1 MKLVTLLASSAALA
15 AIAVVVPA
23 TAPPKWN
30 PVVSAEAATSVTF
43 AVFYD
48 RLADHGDW
56 IDHDGD
62 YVFVPVVSDPD
73 WRPYR
78 EGHWIYASSYGW
90 TWVSDEPFGW
100 ATYHYGRWGFDEE
113 IGWYWIPGTKWAP
126 AWVSWRRSGDHVAW
140 APLPPRRGGG
150 DDVTVVVSVESIPEY
165 YWVAVPTRSFL
176 EVNLSVVIIDDDRE
190 RRRIVND
197 SEFVGSVNIENN
209 IVVNNVI
216 DVNFVEKNTGKQVK
230 EVAVKETNDPAAAKA
245 SDNEVAVFNG
255 TVEPD
260 KSAKPGRLKDAGEVK
275 QNQAENKQKIQSET
289 GGEAAAPTE
298 GAPDAEQAAQPG
310 DKKKK
315 LTPEQ
320 AEGQA
325 PEEAPATEQAAQPD
339 NKKKK
344 KVTPE
349 QAEGQATE
357 EAPAT
362 EQAAQPDNKK
372 KKKLTPEQAEGQATE
387 EAPATEQAAQPDNKK
402 KKKLTPEQAEGQTT
416 EEAPATEQA
425 AQPDN
430 KKKKK
435 LTPEQAEGAAS
446 DDMPVGSITKPDQK
460 ADKKKS
466 DEPAAQKAAPCDPA
480 AENCENPQQ

>member
-23 TAPPKWN
+23 TAPSNWN
-30 PVVSAEAATSVTF
+30 PIASAEAATSITF

-56 IDHDGD
+56 IDFDGD

-78 EGHWIYASSYGW
+78 EGHWIYARGYGW

-113 IGWYWIPGTKWAP
+113 IGWYWIPGTRWAP

-140 APLPPRRGGG
+140 APLPPHRGG
-150 DDVTVVVSVESIPEY
+150 DDDISIEVSVGSIPDY
-165 YWVAVPTRSFL
+165 YWVACPTRSFL
-176 EVNLSVVIIDDDRE
+176 EVNLTVVIIDDDRE

-216 DVNFVEKNTGKQVK
+216 DVNFVEEKTGKQVK

-245 SDNEVAVFNG
+245 SDSEVAVFNG
-255 TVEPD
+255 TVEAD
-260 KSAKPGRLKDAGEVK
+260 KSAKPPKLKAAGEVE
-275 QNQAENKQKIQSET
+275 QNQAENKKKIQ
-289 GGEAAAPTE
+289 TE
-298 GAPDAEQAAQPG
+298 
-310 DKKKK
+310 
-315 LTPEQ
+315 

-325 PEEAPATEQAAQPD
+325 ATPAPDATTDEGAVKTGETEPD
-339 NKKKK
+339 
-344 KVTPE
+344 
-349 QAEGQATE
+349 G
-357 EAPAT
+357 
-362 EQAAQPDNKK
+362 K

-387 EAPATEQAAQPDNKK
+387 EAPATEQAAQPDDKK
-402 KKKLTPEQAEGQTT
+402 KKKLTPEQAEGQAT

-425 AQPDN
+425 TKPDD

-435 LTPEQAEGAAS
+435 LTPEQAEGAATEEAPATEQAAQPA
-446 DDMPVGSITKPDQK
+446 DKKKKKLTPEQAEGAATADEMPVGSVTKPAEQK
-460 ADKKKS
+460 ADKKKKS
-466 DEPAAQKAAPCDPA
+466 EEPAAKKAVPCDPA
-480 AENCENPQQ
+480 AENCENQQQY

>member
-30 PVVSAEAATSVTF
+30 PVATAEAQTAITF

-56 IDHDGD
+56 VNHDGN

-140 APLPPRRGGG
+140 APLPPYRGG
-150 DDVTVVVSVESIPEY
+150 DDDVTIVVSVETIPEY
-165 YWVAVPTRSFL
+165 YWVVVPTRSFL
-176 EVNLSVVIIDDDRE
+176 EVNLAVVIIDDDRE
-190 RRRIVND
+190 RRRIVNEA
-197 SEFVGSVNIENN
+197 EFVGSVNIENN

-216 DVNFVEKNTGKQVK
+216 DVNFVKEKTGKDVK
-230 EVAVKETNDPAAAKA
+230 EVAVKETDDPAAAKA
-245 SDNEVAVFNG
+245 SDNEVAAFTG

-260 KSAKPGRLKDAGEVK
+260 KSAKPAQLKDAGEVEK
-275 QNQAENKQKIQSET
+275 NQAENKKKIKSE
-289 GGEAAAPTE
+289 TE
-298 GAPDAEQAAQPG
+298 GAAATPEPGADQPEQAEGQATEEAPDTEQAAQP
-310 DKKKK
+310 DSKKKK
-315 LTPEQ
+315 VTPEQ

-325 PEEAPATEQAAQPD
+325 TEEAPETEQAAQPDTKKKKVTPEQAEGQATEEAPETEQAAQPD

-362 EQAAQPDNKK
+362 EQA
-372 KKKLTPEQAEGQATE
+372 
-387 EAPATEQAAQPDNKK
+387 
-402 KKKLTPEQAEGQTT
+402 
-416 EEAPATEQA
+416 
-425 AQPDN
+425 
-430 KKKKK
+430 
-435 LTPEQAEGAAS
+435 EGAGA
-446 DDMPVGSITKPDQK
+446 DDMPVGSVTKPEEQK
-460 ADKKKS
+460 ADKKQS
-466 DEPAAQKAAPCDPA
+466 GEEPAAKKDKKAAPCDPA
-480 AENCENPQQ
+480 TDSECVPQ

>member
-30 PVVSAEAATSVTF
+30 PIATAEAATSITF

-56 IDHDGD
+56 INFEGN

-113 IGWYWIPGTKWAP
+113 IGWYWIPGTRWAP

-140 APLPPRRGGG
+140 APLPPYRGG
-150 DDVTVVVSVESIPEY
+150 DDDLTIVVSVESIPEY

-216 DVNFVEKNTGKQVK
+216 DVNFVEENTGKQVK

-260 KSAKPGRLKDAGEVK
+260 KSAKPGQLKDAGEVT
-275 QNQAENKQKIQSET
+275 QNQAENKKKIQSEAE
-289 GGEAAAPTE
+289 GQAATPPAE
-298 GAPDAEQAAQPG
+298 APDTEQAAQP
-310 DKKKK
+310 DEKKKK

-325 PEEAPATEQAAQPD
+325 TEEAPATEQAAQPD
-339 NKKKK
+339 KKKKKLTPEQAEGQVTEEAPATEQAAQPDSKKKK

-372 KKKLTPEQAEGQATE
+372 KKKVTPEQAESA
-387 EAPATEQAAQPDNKK
+387 AP
-402 KKKLTPEQAEGQTT
+402 
-416 EEAPATEQA
+416 
-425 AQPDN
+425 
-430 KKKKK
+430 
-435 LTPEQAEGAAS
+435 
-446 DDMPVGSITKPDQK
+446 DDMPVGSITKPEQQT
-460 ADKKKS
+460 DKKKPAAGE
-466 DEPAAQKAAPCDPA
+466 EPAAKKDKKAVPCDPA
-480 AENCENPQQ
+480 TDSECVPQ

>member
-30 PVVSAEAATSVTF
+30 PVATAEAATSITF

-56 IDHDGD
+56 INFDGN

-78 EGHWIYASSYGW
+78 EGHWIYASNYGW

-140 APLPPRRGGG
+140 APLPPGG
-150 DDVTVVVSVESIPEY
+150 DDVTIVVSVETIPEY
-165 YWVAVPTRSFL
+165 YWVVVPTRSFL
-176 EVNLSVVIIDDDRE
+176 EVNLAVVIIDDDRE
-190 RRRIVND
+190 RRRIVNEA
-197 SEFVGSVNIENN
+197 EFVGSVNIENN

-216 DVNFVEKNTGKQVK
+216 DVNFVKEKTGKDVK
-230 EVAVKETNDPAAAKA
+230 EVAVKKTDDPAAAKA
-245 SDNEVAVFNG
+245 SDNEVAAFTG

-260 KSAKPGRLKDAGEVK
+260 KSAKPGQVKDAGEVEK
-275 QNQAENKQKIQSET
+275 NQAENKKKIQSET
-289 GGEAAAPTE
+289 EGEAAAP
-298 GAPDAEQAAQPG
+298 APEEPATDQ
-310 DKKKK
+310 
-315 LTPEQ
+315 PEQ

-325 PEEAPATEQAAQPD
+325 IEEAPASEQAAQPDSKKKKVTPEQAESQTTEEAPETEQAAQPD

-349 QAEGQATE
+349 QAEGEAP

-362 EQAAQPDNKK
+362 EQA
-372 KKKLTPEQAEGQATE
+372 
-387 EAPATEQAAQPDNKK
+387 
-402 KKKLTPEQAEGQTT
+402 
-416 EEAPATEQA
+416 
-425 AQPDN
+425 
-430 KKKKK
+430 
-435 LTPEQAEGAAS
+435 EGAGA
-446 DDMPVGSITKPDQK
+446 DDMPVGSITKPAEQK
-460 ADKKKS
+460 TDKKKS
-466 DEPAAQKAAPCDPA
+466 DEPAAKKAAPCDPA
-480 AENCENPQQ
+480 AENCEGAQQY

>member
-23 TAPPKWN
+23 TAPSKWN
-30 PVVSAEAATSVTF
+30 PVASAEAATSITF

-56 IDHDGD
+56 IDFDGD

-78 EGHWIYASSYGW
+78 EGHWIYARGYGW

-113 IGWYWIPGTKWAP
+113 IGWYWIPGTSWAP

-140 APLPPRRGGG
+140 APLPPHRGG
-150 DDVTVVVSVESIPEY
+150 DDDISIEVSVGSIPDY

-176 EVNLSVVIIDDDRE
+176 EVNLTVVIINDDRE
-190 RRRIVND
+190 RRRIVHD

-216 DVNFVEKNTGKQVK
+216 DVNFVEKNTGKKVK

-245 SDNEVAVFNG
+245 SDSEVAVFNG
-255 TVEPD
+255 TVEAD
-260 KSAKPGRLKDAGEVK
+260 KSAKPPKLKAAGEVE
-275 QNQAENKQKIQSET
+275 QNQAENKKKIQSEAK
-289 GGEAAAPTE
+289 GEAATPTAEAPAT
-298 GAPDAEQAAQPG
+298 EQAAQP
-310 DKKKK
+310 DDKKKKK

-325 PEEAPATEQAAQPD
+325 TEEAPATEQAAQPD
-339 NKKKK
+339 DKKKK

-362 EQAAQPDNKK
+362 EQAAQPDDKK
-372 KKKLTPEQAEGQATE
+372 KKKDA
-387 EAPATEQAAQPDNKK
+387 
-402 KKKLTPEQAEGQTT
+402 
-416 EEAPATEQA
+416 
-425 AQPDN
+425 
-430 KKKKK
+430 
-435 LTPEQAEGAAS
+435 
-446 DDMPVGSITKPDQK
+446 
-460 ADKKKS
+460 
-466 DEPAAQKAAPCDPA
+466 
-480 AENCENPQQ
+480 

>member
-30 PVVSAEAATSVTF
+30 PVATAEAATSITF

-56 IDHDGD
+56 INFDGN

-140 APLPPRRGGG
+140 APLPPGG
-150 DDVTVVVSVESIPEY
+150 DDVTIVVSVETIPEY
-165 YWVAVPTRSFL
+165 YWVVVPTRSFL
-176 EVNLSVVIIDDDRE
+176 EVNLAVVIIDDDRE
-190 RRRIVND
+190 RRRIVNEA
-197 SEFVGSVNIENN
+197 EFVGSVNIENN

-216 DVNFVEKNTGKQVK
+216 DVNFVKEKTGKDVK
-230 EVAVKETNDPAAAKA
+230 EVAVKETDDPAAAKA
-245 SDNEVAVFNG
+245 SDNEVAAFTG

-260 KSAKPGRLKDAGEVK
+260 KSAKPGQVKDAGEVEK
-275 QNQAENKQKIQSET
+275 NQAENKKKIQSET
-289 GGEAAAPTE
+289 EGEAAAP
-298 GAPDAEQAAQPG
+298 APEEPATDQ
-310 DKKKK
+310 
-315 LTPEQ
+315 PEQ

-325 PEEAPATEQAAQPD
+325 TEEAPASEQAAQPDSKKKKVTPEQTEGEATEEAPSTEQAAQPDSKKKKVTPEQAESQTTEEAPETEQAAQPD

-349 QAEGQATE
+349 QAEGEAP

-362 EQAAQPDNKK
+362 EQA
-372 KKKLTPEQAEGQATE
+372 
-387 EAPATEQAAQPDNKK
+387 
-402 KKKLTPEQAEGQTT
+402 
-416 EEAPATEQA
+416 
-425 AQPDN
+425 
-430 KKKKK
+430 
-435 LTPEQAEGAAS
+435 EGAGA
-446 DDMPVGSITKPDQK
+446 DDMPVGSITKPAEQK
-460 ADKKKS
+460 TDKKKS
-466 DEPAAQKAAPCDPA
+466 DEPAAKKAAPCDPA
-480 AENCENPQQ
+480 AENCEGAQQY

>member
-23 TAPPKWN
+23 TAPSNWN
-30 PVVSAEAATSVTF
+30 PVASAEAATSITF

-48 RLADHGDW
+48 RLADQGDW
-56 IDHDGD
+56 ISFHDD
-62 YVFVPVVSDPD
+62 YVFVPVVSDRN

-78 EGHWIYASSYGW
+78 DGHWIYSRGYGW

-113 IGWYWIPGTKWAP
+113 IGWYWVPGTKWAP

-150 DDVTVVVSVESIPEY
+150 DNVTITVSVESIPDY

-176 EVNLSVVIIDDDRE
+176 DVNLTVVIVNDDRE
-190 RRRIVND
+190 RRRIVHD

-216 DVNFVEKNTGKQVK
+216 DLNFVEKNTGKKVK
-230 EVAVKETNDPAAAKA
+230 EVAVKETNDPTAAKA
-245 SDNEVAVFNG
+245 SDGEVAVFNG
-255 TVEPD
+255 TVEAD
-260 KSAKPGRLKDAGEVK
+260 KSAKPPKLKDVGEVK
-275 QNQAENKQKIQSET
+275 QNQAENKQQIESDAGGKAQ
-289 GGEAAAPTE
+289 GEATEAPAT
-298 GAPDAEQAAQPG
+298 EQAAQP
-310 DKKKK
+310 DNKKKK
-315 LTPEQ
+315 KVTPEEAQGQPAEEAPATEQ
-320 AEGQA
+320 AAQPDNKKKKKVTPEEAQGQA

-349 QAEGQATE
+349 QAEGAAT
-357 EAPAT
+357 
-362 EQAAQPDNKK
+362 
-372 KKKLTPEQAEGQATE
+372 
-387 EAPATEQAAQPDNKK
+387 
-402 KKKLTPEQAEGQTT
+402 
-416 EEAPATEQA
+416 
-425 AQPDN
+425 
-430 KKKKK
+430 
-435 LTPEQAEGAAS
+435 

-460 ADKKKS
+460 AGKKAE
-466 DEPAAQKAAPCDPA
+466 EPENKKAKKGCDPA
-480 AENCENPQQ
+480 TQEGCENGQY